1 MIRATPPVVFHRTIF
16 RIFLILSLNT
26 QVFFF
31 VFFAKLIRNK
41 TAIVVDSF
49 YFFLLVSELCSQ
61 LAVFGLMCS

>member
-31 VFFAKLIRNK
+31 CVFRQVNLK
-41 TAIVVDSF
+41 
-49 YFFLLVSELCSQ
+49 
-61 LAVFGLMCS
+61 

>member
-41 TAIVVDSF
+41 TTIVVDSF
-49 YFFLLVSELCSQ
+49 
-61 LAVFGLMCS
+61 